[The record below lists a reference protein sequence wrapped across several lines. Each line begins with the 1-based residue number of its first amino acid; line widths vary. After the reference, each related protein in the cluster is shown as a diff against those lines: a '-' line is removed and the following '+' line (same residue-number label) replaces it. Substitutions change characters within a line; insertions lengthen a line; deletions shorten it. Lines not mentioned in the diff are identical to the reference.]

1 MSVTSNISHTKIQRP
16 DIQALG
22 HTAREGEAEGGREG
36 EKTYL
41 KERSTLYNKKLRLS
55 GQVANTDFIA
65 DRLYTYKFI
74 S

>member
-36 EKTYL
+36 GGENIFKRKVNSVQQEVEIVWTSS
-41 KERSTLYNKKLRLS
+41 KH
-55 GQVANTDFIA
+55 
-65 DRLYTYKFI
+65 
-74 S
+74 